1 MATWTVYEYARLFR
15 DNHTEVVGDNLCLS
29 GKQFDALKKLITS
42 SDSDHYQLFRYGFEK
57 RREVLVCQNY
67 VGVICLP
74 DGDQIEILPKTH
86 KLNYVSEGASSVDK
100 NKSRKNLIK
109 MLKATRYLPGKMASS
124 AALDITNMP
133 LLDIFIQLFL
143 EEVNSLI
150 KRGISRHYQPKEEN
164 LAYLKGKLLVSQQI
178 RTNLV
183 MKHRHYMEFDELS
196 SNRAENRLIQSA
208 LLWAFK
214 RVKGKTKHLCQEL
227 LFHFTDIPESKNIR
241 LDLKSW
247 QKGRHLRH
255 YEPVLPWLEMIF
267 KEHSPTSVDGST
279 SMLSILFPMEK
290 VFEDYVALALKNQ
303 FPNYDIKTQVRKH
316 RLITHTPIK
325 GPKAFKEKSLF
336 QLRPDLHIT
345 CTSEDRVI
353 IGDTKWKLIN
363 ENKPSK
369 KYNIK
374 ESDIY
379 QMLAYNQTYQKG
391 KEKGAEIWLI
401 YPMSDNFSQC
411 LPDFIFDNGSVIK
424 VIPFDVN
431 SSLLLKEDIIVSS

>member
-15 DNHTEVVGDNLCLS
+15 DNHTEIVGDNLCLS

-42 SDSDHYQLFRYGFEK
+42 NDSDHYQLFRYGFEK

-86 KLNYVSEGASSVDK
+86 KLTYSKVDSDVVGIK
-100 NKSRKNLIK
+100 HARKNLIK
-109 MLKATRYLPGKMASS
+109 MLRATRYLPGKVASS
-124 AALDITNMP
+124 AVLDITNMP
-133 LLDIFIQLFL
+133 LLDVFIQLFL

-150 KRGISRHYQPKEEN
+150 KRGISRNYQPKEEN
-164 LAYLKGKLLVSQQI
+164 LVYLKGKLLVSQQI

-208 LLWAFK
+208 LQWAFK
-214 RVKGKTKHLCQEL
+214 RVKGKIKHLCQEL

-267 KEHSPTSVDGST
+267 KENSPTSVGGNT
-279 SMLSILFPMEK
+279 SMLSILFPMER
-290 VFEDYVALALKNQ
+290 VFEDYVALKLKKQ
-303 FPNYDIKTQVRKH
+303 FPDYDIETQVRKQS
-316 RLITHTPIK
+316 LITHTPTK
-325 GPKAFKEKSLF
+325 DNKDHKEKSLF
-336 QLRPDLHIT
+336 QLRPDLYIT
-345 CTSEDRVI
+345 YDNRI
-353 IGDTKWKLIN
+353 IIADTKWKLIN
-363 ENKPSK
+363 ENKPNK
-369 KYNIK
+369 KYNIS
-374 ESDIY
+374 ERDIY
-379 QMLAYNQTYQKG
+379 QMLAYNQTYQK
-391 KEKGAEIWLI
+391 KEGVGAEIWLI
-401 YPMSDNFSQC
+401 YPMSENFTQC
-411 LPDFIFDNGSVIK
+411 IPDFKFDNGAVIK
-424 VIPFDVN
+424 IIPFDID
-431 SSLLLKEDIIVSS
+431 SSLLLKES

>member
-1 MATWTVYEYARLFR
+1 MTTWTVYEYARLFR
-15 DNHTEVVGDNLCLS
+15 DNDTELVDGNLNLS
-29 GKQFDALKKLITS
+29 EKKFDALKKLITS
-42 SDSDHYQLFRYGFEK
+42 NDADHSQLFRYGFEK

-74 DGDQIEILPKTH
+74 DGDQIEILPKTY
-86 KLNYVSEGASSVDK
+86 KLNHTNETVSVDDK
-100 NKSRKNLIK
+100 NNSRRSLIK

-133 LLDIFIQLFL
+133 LLDVFIQLFL
-143 EEVNSLI
+143 EGVNLLI

-196 SNRAENRLIQSA
+196 SNRAENRLIRSA
-208 LLWAFK
+208 LQWALK

-227 LFHFTDIPESKNIR
+227 LFHFTDIQESKNIR

-247 QKGRHLRH
+247 QKGRHVRH

-267 KEHSPTSVDGST
+267 KENSPTSVDGST
-279 SMLSILFPMEK
+279 NMLSILFPMEK
-290 VFEDYVALALKNQ
+290 VFEDYVALALKKQ
-303 FPNYDIKTQVRKH
+303 FPDYDIKTQVREQS
-316 RLITHTPIK
+316 LITHTP
-325 GPKAFKEKSLF
+325 GVAPKAFEEKKLF

-345 CTSEDRVI
+345 YENKII

-363 ENKPSK
+363 EKHHTK
-369 KYNIK
+369 KYGIK
-374 ESDIY
+374 ENDIY
-379 QMLAYNQTYQKG
+379 QMLAYNQTYQKD
-391 KEKGAEIWLI
+391 EEQGAEIWLI
-401 YPMSDNFSQC
+401 YPMSSTFTKC
-411 LPDFIFDNGSVIK
+411 LPDFKFDNGAVIK
-424 VIPFDVN
+424 VRPFDIN
-431 SSLLLKEDIIVSS
+431 RSLLIMDS

>member
-15 DNHTEVVGDNLCLS
+15 DNHTAIVGDNLCLS
-29 GKQFDALKKLITS
+29 DNQFDALKKLIKS
-42 SDSDHYQLFRYGFEK
+42 DDSDHYQLFRYGFEK

-100 NKSRKNLIK
+100 DKSRNNLIK

-133 LLDIFIQLFL
+133 LLDVFIQLFL
-143 EEVNSLI
+143 DEVNSLI

-164 LAYLKGKLLVSQQI
+164 IAYLKGKLLVSQQI

-196 SNRAENRLIQSA
+196 SNRAENRLIRSA
-208 LLWAFK
+208 LQWAFN
-214 RVKGKTKHLCQEL
+214 RVEGKTKHFCQEL
-227 LFHFTDIPESKNIR
+227 LFHFTDIPTSKNIR

-267 KEHSPTSVDGST
+267 KEQSPTSVDGST
-279 SMLSILFPMEK
+279 NMLSILFPMEK
-290 VFEDYVALALKNQ
+290 VFEDYVALALKKQ
-303 FPNYDIKTQVRKH
+303 FPEYDIKTQVREKS
-316 RLITHTPIK
+316 LITHTPIK
-325 GPKAFKEKSLF
+325 GSKPIKEKSLF
-336 QLRPDLHIT
+336 QLRPDLYIT
-345 CTSEDRVI
+345 CTAEDRVI
-353 IGDTKWKLIN
+353 IGDTKWKLID
-363 ENKPSK
+363 ENLPGK

-379 QMLAYNQTYQKG
+379 QMLAYNQTYQKNE
-391 KEKGAEIWLI
+391 EKGAEIWLI
-401 YPMSDNFSQC
+401 YPKSENFTQGI
-411 LPDFIFDNGSVIK
+411 PDFKFDNGSVIK
-424 VIPFDVN
+424 VRPFDIDR
-431 SSLLLKEDIIVSS
+431 SLLILDS

>member
-15 DNHTEVVGDNLCLS
+15 YNHTEVVGDNLCLS

-42 SDSDHYQLFRYGFEK
+42 SDSDHYQLFRYGFEA

-86 KLNYVSEGASSVDK
+86 KLTYSNADSDAVGKKDA
-100 NKSRKNLIK
+100 RKNLIK
-109 MLKATRYLPGKMASS
+109 MLKATRYLPGKTVSS

-133 LLDIFIQLFL
+133 LLDVFIQLFL
-143 EEVNSLI
+143 AEINSLI

-196 SNRAENRLIQSA
+196 SNRAENRLIRSA
-208 LLWAFK
+208 LQWAFK

-227 LFHFTDIPESKNIR
+227 LFHFTNIPESKNIR

-290 VFEDYVALALKNQ
+290 VFEDYVALALKKQ

-316 RLITHTPIK
+316 SLITHTPVEALK
-325 GPKAFKEKSLF
+325 PLEEKNLF

-345 CTSEDRVI
+345 YENRVI

-363 ENKPSK
+363 ENKPGK
-369 KYNIK
+369 KYNIS

-379 QMLAYNQTYQKG
+379 QMLAYNQTYQKD
-391 KEKGAEIWLI
+391 EDKGAEIWLI
-401 YPMSDNFSQC
+401 YPMSKNFTQC
-411 LPDFIFDNGSVIK
+411 IPDFKFDNGAVIK
-424 VIPFDVN
+424 VRPFDIDR
-431 SSLLLKEDIIVSS
+431 SSLL

>member
-42 SDSDHYQLFRYGFEK
+42 SDSDHYQLFRYGFES

-86 KLNYVSEGASSVDK
+86 KLNYSNADSDAVGKKDA
-100 NKSRKNLIK
+100 RKNLIK
-109 MLKATRYLPGKMASS
+109 MLKATRYLPGKTASS

-133 LLDIFIQLFL
+133 LLDVFIQLFL
-143 EEVNSLI
+143 AEINSLI

-196 SNRAENRLIQSA
+196 SNRAENRLIRSA
-208 LLWAFK
+208 LQWAFK

-227 LFHFTDIPESKNIR
+227 LFHFTNIPESKNIR

-290 VFEDYVALALKNQ
+290 VFEYYVALALKKQ
-303 FPNYDIKTQVRKH
+303 FPKYDIKTQVREKS
-316 RLITHTPIK
+316 LLTHTPIK
-325 GPKAFKEKSLF
+325 GSKALKEKNLF

-363 ENKPSK
+363 ENKPGE

-401 YPMSDNFSQC
+401 YPMSENFTKII
-411 LPDFIFDNGSVIK
+411 PDFKFDNGSVIK
-424 VIPFDVN
+424 VRPFDIDR
-431 SSLLLKEDIIVSS
+431 SSLL

>member
-1 MATWTVYEYARLFR
+1 MATWTVFEYARLFR
-15 DNHTEVVGDNLCLS
+15 DNHTKFVDNNLCLS
-29 GKQFDALKKLITS
+29 GKQFDALKKLIKS
-42 SDSDHYQLFRYGFEK
+42 GDSDHHQLFRYGFEQ

-74 DGDQIEILPKTH
+74 DGDQIEVLPKTH
-86 KLNYVSEGASSVDK
+86 KLNYTSEGVSSSDK
-100 NKSRKNLIK
+100 NNTRNNLIK

-133 LLDIFIQLFL
+133 LLDVFIQLFL
-143 EEVNSLI
+143 GEVNSLI
-150 KRGISRHYQPKEEN
+150 KRGVSRHYQPKEEN

-196 SNRAENRLIQSA
+196 SNRAENRLIRSA
-208 LLWAFK
+208 LQWAFK

-247 QKGRHLRH
+247 QKGRHIRY

-290 VFEDYVALALKNQ
+290 VFEDYVALALKEQ
-303 FPNYDIKTQVRKH
+303 FPDYDIKTQVRKH
-316 RLITHTPIK
+316 SLITHTPIK
-325 GPKAFKEKSLF
+325 GPKAFQEKSLF
-336 QLRPDLHIT
+336 QLRPDFHM
-345 CTSEDRVI
+345 TSTSSDRVI
-353 IGDTKWKLIN
+353 IGDTKWKLIYEN
-363 ENKPSK
+363 EPGK
-369 KYNIK
+369 KYNIS

-379 QMLAYNQTYQKG
+379 QMLAYNQTYQKDE
-391 KEKGAEIWLI
+391 EKGAEVWLI
-401 YPMSDNFSQC
+401 YPKSEHFTKRI
-411 LPDFIFDNGSVIK
+411 PDFKFDNGSVIK
-424 VIPFDVN
+424 VIPFDIDR
-431 SSLLLKEDIIVSS
+431 SCLI